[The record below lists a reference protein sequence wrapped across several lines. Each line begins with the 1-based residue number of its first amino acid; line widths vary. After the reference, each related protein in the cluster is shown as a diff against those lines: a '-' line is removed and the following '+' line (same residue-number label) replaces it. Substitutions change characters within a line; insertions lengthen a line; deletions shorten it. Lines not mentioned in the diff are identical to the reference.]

1 MPSNAPGYLLPNPTP
16 APLEGQEFD
25 RFIQQWVVG
34 ITGLEGKYVRQRWQ
48 PEPPNIPAAG
58 VAWCAIGINTRR
70 ADTFAYAWLQPDD
83 SWLVQRHERMDLL
96 ASFYDLGTN
105 GMADEYAAKLRDG
118 LSVPQNLEPLFAAG
132 MGLVATGDIATVP
145 SLLKERWLYRA
156 DLSIEIARCVERV
169 YPVLP
174 LDQAN
179 LTLMMSPD
187 GQTRTIV
194 AEVP

>member
-1 MPSNAPGYLLPNPTP
+1 MPSNVPGYLLPAPTP
-16 APLEGQEFD
+16 APLEGQAFD

-58 VAWCAIGINTRR
+58 VVWCALGINTRR
-70 ADTFAYAWLQPDD
+70 GDAFAYAWTRPDD
-83 SWLVQRHERMDLL
+83 SWFVQRHERMDLL

-105 GMADEYAAKLRDG
+105 GLAEEYAARLREG

-132 MGLVATGDIATVP
+132 MGLVATGDIVTVP

-174 LDQAN
+174 VESSCFDL
-179 LTLMMSPD
+179 
-187 GQTRTIV
+187 
-194 AEVP
+194 EVNQ